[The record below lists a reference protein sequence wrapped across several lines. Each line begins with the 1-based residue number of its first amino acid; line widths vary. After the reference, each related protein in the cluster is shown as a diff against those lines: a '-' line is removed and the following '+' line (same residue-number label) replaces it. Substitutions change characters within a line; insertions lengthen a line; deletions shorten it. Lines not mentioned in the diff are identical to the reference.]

1 MTRLQENIA
10 FLVSQNSSLSG
21 LINDDPSISQL
32 EKFCEIGEVSLEN
45 LLQFNLAASQ
55 LPWEKI
61 KFIFLDVDGVMT
73 EGGMFY
79 TEEGAEFK
87 RFDTKDGMA
96 IKEAMKHGIEFGII
110 SSGVNKAII
119 QNRADMF
126 GIKRVYVGAEPKMTI
141 AEKWLADMDLEWDQ
155 IGYVGDDI
163 NDLKMFDKVEIAAC
177 PSDATNPIKAAA
189 SFVLEAKGGHGCV
202 REFVRYLP
210 MLKTIL

>member
-1 MTRLQENIA
+1 MTRLQENIT
-10 FLVSQNSSLSG
+10 FLVRQNSSLSG
-21 LINDDPSISQL
+21 LLNDDPCISQL
-32 EKFCEIGEVSLEN
+32 EAFCEIAEVSLEN
-45 LLQFNLAASQ
+45 LLQYNLSATN
-55 LPWEKI
+55 LPWDQI

-79 TEEGAEFK
+79 TEEGSEFK

-119 QNRADMF
+119 QHRADMF
-126 GIKRVYVGAEPKMTI
+126 GIKHVYVGAEPKMSI
-141 AEKWLADMDLEWDQ
+141 AETWLADMALDWDQ
-155 IGYVGDDI
+155 IGYIGDDI

-177 PSDATNPIKAAA
+177 PADATNPIKAAA

-202 REFVRYLP
+202 REFLRYLP
-210 MLKTIL
+210 ALKSIL

>member
-10 FLVSQNSSLSG
+10 FLVNQNSDLKG
-21 LINDDPSISQL
+21 LINDDPSVTQL
-32 EKFCEIGEVSLEN
+32 ETFCEKAGVNLEN
-45 LLQFNLAASQ
+45 LLQFNLAATR
-55 LPWEKI
+55 LPWDRI

-126 GIKRVYVGAEPKMTI
+126 GIKRVYVGAEPKITI
-141 AEKWLADMDLEWDQ
+141 AEKWLVDIDLDWEQ
-155 IGYVGDDI
+155 IGYIGDDI
-163 NDLKMFDKVEIAAC
+163 NDLKMFGKVEIAAC
-177 PSDATNPIKAAA
+177 PADATNPIKAAA

-202 REFVRYLP
+202 REFIRYLP
-210 MLKTIL
+210 ALKSIL